1 MKRRVS
7 ARVSQASSGLLES
20 LVMFHGEV
28 VDAILDNGLR
38 MMEGAKEDLV
48 DEQVASSSDDVVD
61 ENLRTTSDEDDDNTQ
76 VMDATH
82 TSSST

>member
-1 MKRRVS
+1 
-7 ARVSQASSGLLES
+7 
-20 LVMFHGEV
+20 MFHGEV
-28 VDAILDNGLR
+28 VEDILGDGLR
-38 MMEGAKEDLV
+38 MMEGAMEDLV

-76 VMDATH
+76 VMDATP